1 MEGMERE
8 REQMKKKT
16 TEKRE
21 RKEFSTK
28 NVIEEWNNLT
38 LWKKIGC
45 MVVVMCLWMVIVDE
59 WLGLDDI
66 IDAIW

>member
-1 MEGMERE
+1 MMK
-8 REQMKKKT
+8 MLKKKT
-16 TEKRE
+16 TENKE
-21 RKEFSTK
+21 RKELSTK
-28 NVIEEWNNLT
+28 NVIKEWNNLT

-45 MVVVMCLWMVIVDE
+45 MVLVMCLWMVIVDE